1 MRRSG
6 WRHVLMGAACAAVV
20 AHAPPPVAA
29 QSLEG
34 PGTVPVGLQLRR
46 LDGVKRVLMIAAH
59 PDDEDTS
66 LLATLARGW
75 GAQTA
80 YLSLTRGDG
89 GQNAIGSELWEGLG
103 VVRTGELVAARR
115 LDGAEQFFTRAF
127 DYGFSKN
134 ADEAFA
140 NWPREELLRD
150 VVWIIR
156 SYRPQVIVSVWSG
169 TPRDGHGQ
177 HQASGIIA
185 QEAFR
190 AAGDSTRFPEQL
202 ELGVEAWAPA
212 KLYESARGGGR
223 GGAPPQGA
231 LTVETGRLDPL
242 LGRSLGQL
250 SAESRSQHRSQEMGS
265 AETPGPRS
273 TGVVLLESRVEGGEG
288 GIFAGIDT
296 TLVALAEA
304 LPDSQRAEVV
314 AHLGAYR
321 ISLARARDAWGPN
334 PIVLVSELEA
344 ALRHLEAAQVGAGE
358 DAPPDFQRELAEKV
372 SLAENAILS
381 AAGVVFDLRAD
392 DDLVVPGQ
400 TVEVSA
406 QLWNGGPLRLTHPRV
421 AFDAP
426 DGWTTRVTSS
436 DGLSADGHVEPGAL
450 ATWTYEVTLPD
461 SAELSRL
468 YYLREER
475 DGASYRWPEEPELWG
490 LPRDP
495 APVGARVGF
504 AATLP
509 DEPEADSLS
518 LSVATSWRHVS
529 VEPTRGELSRPV
541 LVVPAVGV
549 RVEPSSLVW
558 PQSVAGPRAISVVVR
573 AEAEGGANGTVVVD
587 PPAGW
592 AVSPANQPYS
602 LAAAGAERTL
612 SFELRPSGSPAAGV
626 QPFEV
631 VARDASG
638 AEYEEGYRLIDY
650 EHIERAAMFAPAVA
664 RVTVVPVMVAEGLR
678 VGYIM
683 GSGDDGPDAI
693 AQLGI
698 DLEML
703 GEDRVREG
711 AFAGLDAIVLGV
723 RAWEARPDLRAAV
736 EQVHDFVREGGVVV
750 AQYNR
755 ESFGSLPPFPL
766 EVGRASPRV
775 TDENAAVTI
784 LDPASPV
791 LTTPNAIGPD
801 DFAGWVQE
809 RGLYFGE
816 QWDPRWIP
824 LLEMNDA
831 GEPPQ
836 RGSLLVS
843 RVGEGA
849 FVYTALS
856 FFRQWSAGV
865 PGAYRLFAN
874 LMSIDPATWAPAAPP
889 AVFD

>member
-1 MRRSG
+1 
-6 WRHVLMGAACAAVV
+6 
-20 AHAPPPVAA
+20 
-29 QSLEG
+29 
-34 PGTVPVGLQLRR
+34 VPVGLQLRR

-75 GAQTA
+75 GAETA

-103 VVRTGELVAARR
+103 VVRTGELDAARR
-115 LDGAEQFFTRAF
+115 LDGAQQFFTRAF
-127 DYGFSKN
+127 DYGFSKT

-140 NWPREELLRD
+140 NWPREELLAD
-150 VVWIIR
+150 VVWVIR

-177 HQASGIIA
+177 HQASRIIA

-190 AAGDSTRFPEQL
+190 AAGASARVPEQH
-202 ELGVEAWAPA
+202 ELGVETWVPA

-231 LTVETGRLDPL
+231 LRVETGQLDPL

-296 TLVALAEA
+296 TLVGLASE
-304 LPDSQRAEVV
+304 LPDSQRTEVV

-334 PIVLVSELEA
+334 PTVLVSELEA
-344 ALRHLEAAQVGAGE
+344 ALRHLQAAQIEGGE
-358 DAPPDFQRELAEKV
+358 DAPPALRRELARKV
-372 SLAENAILS
+372 SLAEGALLS

-400 TVEVSA
+400 TIEVNA
-406 QLWNGGPLRLTHPRV
+406 QLWNGGPFRLTQPRV
-421 AFDAP
+421 AFDVP
-426 DGWTTRVTSS
+426 DGWRAMPTASE
-436 DGLSADGHVEPGAL
+436 GLSADGSVAPGAL
-450 ATWTYEVTLPD
+450 ATWTFEVTLAD
-461 SAELSRL
+461 TAELSRL
-468 YYLREER
+468 YYLRVER
-475 DGASYRWPEEPELWG
+475 DGARYRWPDEPELWG
-490 LPRDP
+490 LSRDP
-495 APVGARVGF
+495 APVSARVSF

-509 DEPEADSLS
+509 DEPEVDGLT
-518 LSVATSWRHVS
+518 LSVATAWRHVT
-529 VEPTRGELSRPV
+529 VEPTRGELARPV

-549 RVEPSSLVW
+549 RVEPSALVW
-558 PQSVAGPRAISVVVR
+558 PESPAQTSAEPRAISGVVR
-573 AEAEGGANGTVVVD
+573 AEAEAGASGTVVVD

-592 AVSPANQPYS
+592 AVAPAHQPYS

-612 SFELRPSGSPAAGV
+612 AFELLPSGAPAPGEHLF
-626 QPFEV
+626 QV
-631 VARDASG
+631 VARDAG
-638 AEYEEGYRLIDY
+638 GGEYREGYRLIDY

-664 RVTVVPVMVAEGLR
+664 RVTVVPVVVAEGVR

-683 GSGDDGPDAI
+683 GSGDDGPDAL

-703 GEDRVREG
+703 GDDRVREG
-711 AFAGLDAIVLGV
+711 DFAGLDAIVLGV

-736 EQVHDFVREGGVVV
+736 EQVHDFARAGGVVV

-755 ESFGSLPPFPL
+755 ESLGGLPPVPR

-775 TDENAAVTI
+775 NDETAPVRI
-784 LDPASPV
+784 LEPTSPA
-791 LTTPNAIGPD
+791 LTTPNAIGPE
-801 DFAGWVQE
+801 DFEGWVQE

-816 QWDPRWIP
+816 QWDPRWVP

-836 RGSLLVS
+836 RGSLLVA

-874 LMSIDPATWAPAAPP
+874 LISLDPGAWAPAAAP
-889 AVFD
+889 VFD

>member
-1 MRRSG
+1 
-6 WRHVLMGAACAAVV
+6 
-20 AHAPPPVAA
+20 
-29 QSLEG
+29 
-34 PGTVPVGLQLRR
+34 
-46 LDGVKRVLMIAAH
+46 
-59 PDDEDTS
+59 
-66 LLATLARGW
+66 
-75 GAQTA
+75 
-80 YLSLTRGDG
+80 
-89 GQNAIGSELWEGLG
+89 
-103 VVRTGELVAARR
+103 
-115 LDGAEQFFTRAF
+115 
-127 DYGFSKN
+127 
-134 ADEAFA
+134 
-140 NWPREELLRD
+140 
-150 VVWIIR
+150 
-156 SYRPQVIVSVWSG
+156 
-169 TPRDGHGQ
+169 
-177 HQASGIIA
+177 
-185 QEAFR
+185 
-190 AAGDSTRFPEQL
+190 
-202 ELGVEAWAPA
+202 
-212 KLYESARGGGR
+212 
-223 GGAPPQGA
+223 
-231 LTVETGRLDPL
+231 
-242 LGRSLGQL
+242 
-250 SAESRSQHRSQEMGS
+250 
-265 AETPGPRS
+265 
-273 TGVVLLESRVEGGEG
+273 VVLLESRVEDGEG

-296 TLVALAEA
+296 TLVGLAEA
-304 LPDSQRAEVV
+304 LPDTQRAEVV

-358 DAPPDFQRELAEKV
+358 DAPLDFQRELAHKG
-372 SLAENAILS
+372 SLAEQALLS
-381 AAGVVFDLRAD
+381 AAGVVFDLRAN

-406 QLWNGGPLRLTHPRV
+406 QLWNGGPLRLTQPRV

-426 DGWTTRVTSS
+426 EAWATRVTSS
-436 DGLSADGHVEPGAL
+436 EGLSADGHVEPGAL

-461 SAELSRL
+461 TAALSRL

-475 DGASYRWPEEPELWG
+475 DGARYRWPDEPELWG

-495 APVGARVGF
+495 APVSARVGF
-504 AATLP
+504 AAMLP
-509 DEPEADSLS
+509 DEPEDSLS
-518 LSVATSWRHVS
+518 LSVAASWRHVS

-549 RVEPSSLVW
+549 RVEPSALVW
-558 PQSVAGPRAISVVVR
+558 PQSRAQSAAEARAISVVVR
-573 AEAEGGANGTVVVD
+573 AEAEGGASGTVVVD

-592 AVSPANQPYS
+592 AVAPANQPYS

-612 SFELRPSGSPAAGV
+612 AFELRPSGSPAPGEHAF
-626 QPFEV
+626 QV
-631 VARDASG
+631 VARDAGG
-638 AEYEEGYRLIDY
+638 AEYREGYRLIDY

-711 AFAGLDAIVLGV
+711 DFAGLDAIVLGV

-736 EQVHDFVREGGVVV
+736 EQVHDFARAGGVVV

-755 ESFGSLPPFPL
+755 ESLGSLPPFPL

-784 LDPASPV
+784 LDPTSPV
-791 LTTPNAIGPD
+791 LTTPNAIGPA
-801 DFAGWVQE
+801 DFEGWVQE

-816 QWDPRWIP
+816 QWDPRWVP

-836 RGSLLVS
+836 RGSLLVA
-843 RVGEGA
+843 RVGDGA

-874 LMSIDPATWAPAAPP
+874 LMSLDPATWAPAAE
-889 AVFD
+889 AIFD